1 MSSETEERGKSSSLR
16 PDGRL
21 GRLRS
26 PRLLPWALAAAF
38 LILYPTFASAF
49 AVIVLSI
56 ALIFGLMAM
65 SLDIQWGYAGLINFG
80 AAAWFGLGAY
90 AYALL
95 TMDVPAF
102 GSAFLSLPA
111 AMALGAALALLIGYP
126 AFRARTLPL
135 YYALLTLATA
145 LLLERYATIATDL
158 TGGSNGIPGVPALNF
173 SLGSVFSWQPATPF
187 DNYVVVVGF
196 VVAAYLLSQ
205 RFVSS
210 PFGRAVR
217 AIREDELRCETLGY
231 PVLRYKLTA
240 AAAGGALAALAGAL
254 YAAVNG
260 TVDPGLLGVALSIQ
274 AFIWVAV
281 GGQGTLWGPL
291 AAAVALQLLEN
302 WLSGLTTDLY
312 LIIIAIAF
320 IVAVIVLPQGIAGAL
335 RDLIR
340 ALGSAPATRAARR

>member
-1 MSSETEERGKSSSLR
+1 MSADSGQR
-16 PDGRL
+16 PGRL
-21 GRLRS
+21 AARLRG
-26 PRLLPWALAAAF
+26 PRVVVWALAVVF
-38 LILYPTFASAF
+38 LVAYPSFASAF

-56 ALIFGLMAM
+56 ALIFGLMAI

-95 TMDVPAF
+95 TIDVPAF
-102 GSAFLSLPA
+102 GSALLSLPA

-145 LLLERYATIATDL
+145 LLLERYATIATGL
-158 TGGSNGIPGVPALNF
+158 TGGSNGIPAVPALNF
-173 SLGSVFSWQPATPF
+173 SLGPLAWEAVTPF
-187 DNYVVVVGF
+187 DNYVVVVVF
-196 VVAAYLLSQ
+196 VGVAYALAH

-231 PVLRYKLTA
+231 PVLRYKLA
-240 AAAGGALAALAGAL
+240 AASAGGALAALAGAL

-274 AFIWVAV
+274 AFVWVAI

-291 AAAVALQLLEN
+291 VAAVGLQLAEN

-312 LIIIAIAF
+312 LIILAVVF
-320 IVAVIVLPQGIAGAL
+320 IVAVIVLPQGLAGAVRQL
-335 RDLIR
+335 LPR
-340 ALGSAPATRAARR
+340 LGSPAPARVARR